1 MKADSAPQ
9 FYFTLVSIAITPGNE
24 EFAALIV
31 VHLFISS
38 ENVQSCPRL
47 LTSFASSE
55 RRRMHEIAGRYTKRY
70 IRTTVHFLKIPA
82 NKRLERKQGMFIFC
96 SKINGIE
103 SR

>member
-1 MKADSAPQ
+1 MKADSTPQ
-9 FYFTLVSIAITPGNE
+9 CYFTLVSSAIIPGNE
-24 EFAALIV
+24 ELSALTV
-31 VHLFISS
+31 LHLLISS

-47 LTSFASSE
+47 RKSFASPE

-70 IRTTVHFLKIPA
+70 IRSTVHCLKVPA